1 MRAERIFYD
10 RMDLPDGGIIEMVIW
25 RVPAPVVGSAHSLKY
40 SLFYGRAG
48 ARLIGSD
55 NERGKGDHRHI
66 GAREEPYLFST
77 VEALVADFIA
87 DVKRERGEP

>member
-1 MRAERIFYD
+1 MKATRLLYD
-10 RMDLPDGGIIEMVIW
+10 RTDLPDGGIIEMVIW
-25 RVPAPVVGSAHSLKY
+25 QVPTPVWGSAHSLKY

-48 ARLIGSD
+48 ARLIGYD

-66 GAREEPYLFST
+66 GEREEPYLFST

-87 DVKRERGEP
+87 DVARERGEK